1 MGLSRE
7 FKEATMKI
15 LVGYDGSTTARE
27 ALGLAKKRA
36 KLWGAKIDVVKC
48 IAQNRELNY
57 EDIQKVEHKLESE
70 VHDHL
75 NSGDIPYETHLVIS
89 GRQSGEELV
98 QFAEQNKIDEI
109 VIGVRRKSKA
119 GKLLFG
125 STAQYV
131 ILNAPCP
138 VVTIK

>member
-1 MGLSRE
+1 MN
-7 FKEATMKI
+7 I
-15 LVGYDGSTTARE
+15 LVGYDGSTAARE
-27 ALGLAKKRA
+27 ALEFAKKRA
-36 KLWGAKIDVVKC
+36 KVSGAKIDVVKC
-48 IAQNRELNY
+48 MAQHRELNY
-57 EDIQKVEHKLESE
+57 EDVQMIEHKLERE

-89 GRQSGEELV
+89 GQQFGENLV

-109 VIGVRRKSKA
+109 VIGVKRRSKA

-125 STAQYV
+125 STAQHV

-138 VVTIK
+138 VVSIK

>member
-48 IAQNRELNY
+48 IAQNRAF
-57 EDIQKVEHKLESE
+57 
-70 VHDHL
+70 
-75 NSGDIPYETHLVIS
+75 P
-89 GRQSGEELV
+89 
-98 QFAEQNKIDEI
+98 
-109 VIGVRRKSKA
+109 
-119 GKLLFG
+119 
-125 STAQYV
+125 
-131 ILNAPCP
+131 
-138 VVTIK
+138 

>member
-1 MGLSRE
+1 MN
-7 FKEATMKI
+7 I
-15 LVGYDGSTTARE
+15 LVGYDGSAAARE
-27 ALGLAKKRA
+27 ALGLAKKHS
-36 KLWGAKIDVVKC
+36 KVWGAKIDVLNC
-48 IAQNRELNY
+48 MAQNRELNY
-57 EDIQKVEHKLESE
+57 EDIQMVEHKLERE

-75 NSGDIPYETHLVIS
+75 NSEDIPYETHLVIS
-89 GRQSGEELV
+89 GLQSGEDLV

-138 VVTIK
+138 VVSIK

>member
-1 MGLSRE
+1 MN
-7 FKEATMKI
+7 I
-15 LVGYDGSTTARE
+15 LVGYDGSTAAGE

-36 KLWGAKIDVVKC
+36 KVWGAKIDVVKC
-48 IAQNRELNY
+48 MAQNRELNY
-57 EDIQKVEHKLESE
+57 EDIQKVEHKLDRE
-70 VHDHL
+70 VHDQL
-75 NSGDIPYETHLVIS
+75 NPEDIAYETHLVIS
-89 GRQSGEELV
+89 GLQSGEDLV

-138 VVTIK
+138 VVSIK